1 MDYLLKLQ
9 QLAHP
14 YQDNFDVQ
22 VRLDEI
28 QRCVT
33 EIKRGQLLSRPLP
46 ILVLAQNCW
55 LDFLDTGLQQQRP
68 TDQIEQDFQ
77 TLNYLFGN
85 FRKYLQYHF
94 GQWTLISQQAL
105 SIWTKYW
112 PHRQYLE
119 IMAGNGVL
127 ARGLAEHG
135 QSVIATDSFAWQGE
149 NKTGRQL
156 HYPVQDADALTAIAQ
171 YGQQVDAVILSWS
184 PDRDPID
191 ILIAQQIRQL
201 PNHPDLIVIGEKFGV
216 TNSQRFWQTQ
226 PIAFSPQ
233 VQLINRY
240 LPQHDLVKE
249 QVFLI
254 R

>member
-1 MDYLLKLQ
+1 MDYLLKLK
-9 QLAHP
+9 QLAEP
-14 YQDNFDVQ
+14 YRSNFDVE
-22 VRLDEI
+22 VRLL
-28 QRCVT
+28 
-33 EIKRGQLLSRPLP
+33 EIKRCVAEISQGQLLSRPLP
-46 ILVLAQNCW
+46 ILTLAEDCW
-55 LDFLDTGLQQQRP
+55 LDFLTIGIKQQLP
-68 TDQIEQDFQ
+68 TVQIEQDFRD
-77 TLNYLFGN
+77 LNHLFAN

-112 PHRQYLE
+112 PHRHYLE
-119 IMAGNGVL
+119 LMAGNGVL
-127 ARGLAEHG
+127 AKGLTAHG
-135 QSVIATDSFAWQGE
+135 QKVIATDSFAWQGE
-149 NKTGRQL
+149 NNTGRQL
-156 HYPVQDADALTAIAQ
+156 HFPVQDADALTAIKKF
-171 YGQQVDAVILSWS
+171 GPQVDAIILSWS

-191 ILIAQQIRQL
+191 VVIAQQIRQL
-201 PNHPDLIVIGEKFGV
+201 PQHPDLIVIGEKFGV
-216 TNSQRFWQTQ
+216 TNSELFWHTQ